1 MKKEENECM
10 RPTQRGKQRKAEERK
25 VKESKV
31 KESKGKESRG
41 KLWMSRNDEKIICS
55 RQNLQGNF
63 VVLKHSFIRL

>member
-10 RPTQRGKQRKAEERK
+10 RPTQRGKQRKAEE
-25 VKESKV
+25 SKV
-31 KESKGKESRG
+31 KESRGKESRG

-55 RQNLQGNF
+55 RHNLQGNF